1 MNQEKT
7 SQRLAHNQ
15 YSVKPSAGHY
25 MQCPPAQEETL
36 LEKICVGAAFLFC
49 VTLVM
54 FMG

>member
-1 MNQEKT
+1 MKQEKT
-7 SQRLAHNQ
+7 SQRMAHNQ
-15 YSVKPSAGHY
+15 YSVKPSAEHY
-25 MQCPPAQEETL
+25 MQCASTREETL